1 MLRRTK
7 DQTLNGQR
15 LIDLPARTVNIVSC
29 DFDPAEKAFYDA
41 LEKKMGI
48 VLEKLMSSSKNGN
61 SSYISVLLLLLRL
74 RQGENMTKGGFESD
88 AHVQI
93 ACNHPELVTKD
104 FKQDSEAVNP
114 KAVKKGTSDQDGD
127 GDDLVAA
134 FDQLDVNRKCK
145 FCTTE

>member
-7 DQTLNGQR
+7 DQTLNGER

-41 LEKKMGI
+41 LEKKMGT

-61 SSYISVLLLLLRL
+61 SAYISVLLLLLRL
-74 RQGENMTKGGFESD
+74 RQGEIVTAGGFGSD
-88 AHVQI
+88 ANVQI

-114 KAVKKGTSDQDGD
+114 KSVKKGASDQGGD
-127 GDDLVAA
+127 ADDLIAA
-134 FDQLDVNRKCK
+134 FDQLGVNRKCN